1 MGLLS
6 AIAGIVHRR
15 AGPLRSPIHHRRHHH
30 ALHHG
35 SVSPAQR
42 EAARHTWWGSD
53 PRWYP
58 AGTPPRRHNRLTPRI
73 DGDSYFSAL
82 LDAIERAESYIFI
95 AGWCLTPMI
104 PLRHD
109 DTQTLIETRLLAV
122 LQRKAQTVSVR
133 VLLWGG
139 ARALLHPTRADA
151 RHVAHRF
158 NDLGVPELVCRLDN
172 SANFSHCH
180 HQKTVVIDGQ
190 VAFVG
195 GMDLTTFQGDR
206 LDLPGHAL
214 RAGPNWHD
222 VQLQIEGEAVA
233 DVERNFRQRWI
244 GSIGHG
250 DPPNLSALP
259 PSRAP
264 RVDPAWQTP
273 AQIVRTIPHRTYR
286 ELWQGEYGIYHAYLA
301 ALSRA
306 RRFIYIENQYL
317 WSPQVMDV
325 LINQIQRHHDR
336 PFRIVI
342 VLPAGAHS
350 GKWDNDQHVDQLRE
364 ADAGRGIVEVYT
376 LYASGPSAGLY
387 AFRYRPV
394 YLHAKV
400 CVIDDAWLTAGSA
413 NLNNRGLITD
423 SELNVVTND
432 RDLARRVRVDL
443 WAEHLALPREQVE
456 NGDPISLIDTIWRD
470 RAAENVSI
478 QAREDRGDRPLI
490 GAIVPYDTGGMPAS
504 WLLDEAEAL
513 TFEH

>member
-1 MGLLS
+1 MSLIS
-6 AIAGIVHRR
+6 ALASIVHRR
-15 AGPLRSPIHHRRHHH
+15 IGPLRSPIHHRRHHH
-30 ALHHG
+30 ALRHG
-35 SVSPAQR
+35 RVSPAAR
-42 EAARHTWWGSD
+42 EAARQTWWGGD

-58 AGTPPRRHNRLTPRI
+58 AGTPPRRHNRITPLI
-73 DGDSYFSAL
+73 DGDSFFAAL
-82 LDAIERAESYIFI
+82 LDAIEAAESYIFI

-109 DTQTLIETRLLAV
+109 DAQALTETRLLAV
-122 LQRKAQTVSVR
+122 LQRKAQHVPVR

-139 ARALLHPTRADA
+139 ARVLLHPTRADA

-158 NDLGVPELVCRLDN
+158 NDLDVPELVCRLDN
-172 SANFSHCH
+172 SAHFSHCH
-180 HQKTVVIDGQ
+180 HQKTIVIDGQ

-222 VQLQIEGEAVA
+222 VQLRLEGETVA
-233 DVERNFRQRWI
+233 DVEHNFRQRWA
-244 GSIGHG
+244 GSEGHAYPAG
-250 DPPNLSALP
+250 AVSLP
-259 PSRAP
+259 PRRAP
-264 RVDPAWQTP
+264 RVEPGWQTP
-273 AQIVRTIPHRTYR
+273 AQVVRTIARHVYPEVRR
-286 ELWQGEYGIYHAYLA
+286 GEYGIYHAYLA

-325 LINQIQRHHDR
+325 LIDQIQRPHDSA
-336 PFRIVI
+336 FRIVI

-350 GKWDNDQHVDQLRE
+350 GKWDNDQHVDKLRE
-364 ADAGRGIVEVYT
+364 ADGGRGIVAVYT

-400 CVIDDAWLTAGSA
+400 CVIDDEWLTAGSA

-423 SELNVVTND
+423 SELNVVTMD
-432 RDLARRVRVDL
+432 RDLARRVRIDL
-443 WAEHLALPREQVE
+443 WAEHLSLPCEQIA
-456 NGDPISLIDTIWRD
+456 NSDPISLIDGAWRD

-478 QAREDRGDRPLI
+478 QEHVDRGDRPLVC
-490 GAIVPYDTGGMPAS
+490 AIRPYDTGGMPAS